1 MERTLKATQKRALP
15 CLLATSLLLL
25 GAPAVARDAPS
36 LEALIASFAAM
47 PGLSARFRE
56 EKQLSLLQAPLVSEG
71 TLAFAPPDLLVRHV
85 EKPAPSTLLLRGNE
99 LVMGTASDQRAIDL
113 ASQPAVRSF
122 VDAFRLVLA
131 GDLPQ
136 LRTLYEIA
144 FRVTDAS
151 GGWQIALTPRDAQ
164 LAAAI
169 RAIEVTGADLG
180 LREVRVVQANGDS
193 TTTRFH
199 DVDRNRRFSAAKRD
213 ALFRITP

>member
-1 MERTLKATQKRALP
+1 MERTLKATSERALR
-15 CLLATSLLLL
+15 CGIATSLLLL
-25 GAPAVARDAPS
+25 VTPAVARDAPS
-36 LEALIASFAAM
+36 LETLVASFAAM

-71 TLAFAPPDLLVRHV
+71 TLAFAPPDQLVRHV
-85 EKPAPSTLLLRGNE
+85 EKPAPSTLLLRGSE

-113 ASQPAVRSF
+113 STQPAVRSF

-144 FRVTDAS
+144 FRATDAG

-169 RAIEVTGADLG
+169 RTIEVAGSDLE
-180 LREVRVVQANGDS
+180 LHSVRVVQVNGDS
-193 TTTRFH
+193 TATRFH
-199 DVDRNRRFSAAKRD
+199 DVDRNRRFSAAERD
-213 ALFRITP
+213 ALFRIAP